1 MLWCCENFVP
11 LGQLIAI
18 SMPRQAHEHSRVSVV
33 NTMMIM
39 AMLLP
44 VVKIINMNFDML

>member
-1 MLWCCENFVP
+1 MSTV
-11 LGQLIAI
+11 G
-18 SMPRQAHEHSRVSVV
+18 SVV